1 MTDQKTCHP
10 SSTPV
15 SADRSC
21 IPWLSR
27 VAMLSD
33 IASFAHASLYG
44 EKTRYVCYT
53 PTGCSHFLHKPC
65 PFIDKE
71 ADARSRPEKKPR
83 LVSDVPDDRVQ
94 VEGFGRFSLISFL
107 IMSTYLLLQISSD
120 SAQTEQTLIT
130 VCHSI
135 KLTGEKLYLKNI
147 VSYTMMGLLMLRMMT
162 RSVATFFQRNRIPS
176 SGAIGETFSFV
187 QTISGYTMP

>member
-10 SSTPV
+10 SYTPV

-27 VAMLSD
+27 AAMLSD

-44 EKTRYVCYT
+44 EKTRYVYLT
-53 PTGCSHFLHKPC
+53 PTACSHFLHKPC
-65 PFIDKE
+65 PYVDKE
-71 ADARSRPEKKPR
+71 ADARRRPEKKLS
-83 LVSDVPDDRVQ
+83 LVADVLDDRVQ
-94 VEGFGRFSLISFL
+94 VEGFGRFSPISFL
-107 IMSTYLLLQISSD
+107 IMSTYLFLQISSD
-120 SAQTEQTLIT
+120 SAQMEQTLIT
-130 VCHSI
+130 ICHSI
-135 KLTGEKLYLKNI
+135 KLIGEKLYLKNI
-147 VSYTMMGLLMLRMMT
+147 VSYTMMGLLMLRMMA

-176 SGAIGETFSFV
+176 SGAIGKIFSFV